1 MLRSTLVALVL
12 SLVAGSAS
20 AQGMRAFS
28 TFRQLHGE
36 TRLHASLDYRAG
48 GLRVAPGRATEL
60 YRMDASYDEARFLP
74 TSDFDAARGA
84 VSLGIRPA
92 GEGGLRVVSKRQ
104 LRQDANV
111 AFSPAVDLDLDIT
124 LGAVDADLELGGLSL
139 SQLTMQAGA
148 SQAVIRFS
156 QPNRWN
162 SPAAATVR
170 YRLRPEANEVPRAK
184 PRVSRGDMFDKLNR
198 VTEGCKR

>member
-60 YRMDASYDEARFLP
+60 YRMDASYDEERFLP

-111 AFSPAVDLDLDIT
+111 AFSPA
-124 LGAVDADLELGGLSL
+124 GARS
-139 SQLTMQAGA
+139 A
-148 SQAVIRFS
+148 SSSPNSNAAFS
-156 QPNRWN
+156 PRTRRRASRWTTWWC
-162 SPAAATVR
+162 SGR
-170 YRLRPEANEVPRAK
+170 
-184 PRVSRGDMFDKLNR
+184 SS
-198 VTEGCKR
+198 C